1 MHVKREGDPHSNDVK
16 KKTFQKSS
24 MHSSTLSD
32 SDNKFDSHIKENL
45 IKENK
50 INLFPSP
57 LLKKILAFVSC
68 DYGLVEALKLK

>member
-1 MHVKREGDPHSNDVK
+1 
-16 KKTFQKSS
+16 

-32 SDNKFDSHIKENL
+32 SHNKFDSHIKENL

-57 LLKKILAFVSC
+57 LPKKILAFVSC